1 MSGLLSRDLSNQ
13 FCLYLVHDA
22 LITLICAF
30 VLSRIDYCNSL
41 LAGCP
46 KIWPVSFKKVFK
58 NHAARLISRSA
69 RSDHIILCPTLR
81 APHWIP
87 VESRIQYN
95 FSFFLTFKP
104 LNSQAPSY
112 LSDLL
117 QLYVPSRQ
125 LLSYTTLLRLPS
137 AHLKSSGRRAFLF
150 QEPLLWNNLPCSL
163 RHSSF
168 TALSKSA
175 FKTHLFPLDYEF
187 FASVRICVHLCAIG
201 FACVCVCV
209 CVCMRA
215 RACVRLCVRVC
226 VCMCGM

>member
-1 MSGLLSRDLSNQ
+1 MPDPSCSSLDSCRIPHTVQFLL
-13 FCLYLVHDA
+13 
-22 LITLICAF
+22 
-30 VLSRIDYCNSL
+30 
-41 LAGCP
+41 
-46 KIWPVSFKKVFK
+46 
-58 NHAARLISRSA
+58 
-69 RSDHIILCPTLR
+69 
-81 APHWIP
+81 
-87 VESRIQYN
+87 
-95 FSFFLTFKP
+95 FFLTFKP

-137 AHLKSSGRRAFLF
+137 AHLKSSGRRAFLY

-175 FKTHLFPLDYEF
+175 FQTHLFPLDYEL

-209 CVCMRA
+209 CVCVYARA
-215 RACVRLCVRVC
+215 RVRAFVRACVRVC
-226 VCMCGM
+226 VWYVIRKLLNEVL